1 MQRLIKFSNDKFT
14 VRAKNNNDDIVFDA
28 ETVAKSLGLTTIA
41 KSGNACVRWQ
51 RVNSYLKLTGNNQ
64 VSKGSLITE
73 QQAYKLAFKA
83 NNLLAEQFQDW
94 LANDVLPT
102 LRKTGKYETQEQLY
116 EYFDKT
122 YNGVPVLSTADIS
135 YFTGMN
141 IATANYYLR
150 TKAKR
155 NVDYYYLEGESL
167 KDYKVENPK
176 ASKLSSS
183 LCLITKSGFI
193 KLCKEYC
200 VKIETPECFENK
212 SKQLELKPVYKQ
224 KEVLKTL
231 NLQQVDELFDK
242 EAICIGD
249 KNGVPVYRAV
259 EIFGEEAVDFS
270 RRLSDT
276 KNKYGSKREASFNA
290 YGIGENYAL
299 NYVTQK
305 AFRIAATY
313 HNINSIRMAGF

>member
-1 MQRLIKFSNDKFT
+1 MQRLTKFSNDKFT
-14 VRAKNNNDDIVFDA
+14 VRAKNNNDNIIFDA
-28 ETVAKSLGLTTIA
+28 ETVAKSLGLTTVA

-51 RVNSYLKLTGNNQ
+51 RVNSYLKLSGDKQ

-83 NNLLAEQFQDW
+83 NNSLAEQFQDW

-102 LRKTGKYETQEQLY
+102 LRKTGKYETQEQPY
-116 EYFDKT
+116 EYYDKT
-122 YNGVPVLSTADIS
+122 YNGVPVLTTADIS

-167 KDYKVENPK
+167 KDYKAENPK

-183 LCLITKSGFI
+183 LCLVTKIGFV

-200 VKIETPECFENK
+200 VKIETPKCFEQP
-212 SKQLELKPVYKQ
+212 KQLELKPIDTEITVKPE
-224 KEVLKTL
+224 KE
-231 NLQQVDELFDK
+231 
-242 EAICIGD
+242 
-249 KNGVPVYRAV
+249 
-259 EIFGEEAVDFS
+259 
-270 RRLSDT
+270 
-276 KNKYGSKREASFNA
+276 
-290 YGIGENYAL
+290 YAL
-299 NYVTQK
+299 PFNNQRFQDLIINARKSMSALDVLLSK
-305 AFRIAATY
+305 VNRHNVEKSEFECFREVIAKIGAEVDSDLTCLK
-313 HNINSIRMAGF
+313 HIKINTTTKIKF

>member
-1 MQRLIKFSNDKFT
+1 MTRLTKFTNDKFT
-14 VRAKNNNDDIVFDA
+14 VRAKNNNDNIIFDA
-28 ETVAKSLGLTTIA
+28 ETVAKSLGLTTVA

-51 RVNSYLKLTGNNQ
+51 RVNSYLKLSGDKQ

-102 LRKTGKYETQEQLY
+102 LRKTGKYETQERPY

-122 YNGVPVLSTADIS
+122 YNGVPVLTTADIF

-141 IATANYYLR
+141 IATTDYYLR
-150 TKAKR
+150 IKAKK
-155 NVDYYYLEGESL
+155 NIDYYYLDGESL
-167 KDYKVENPK
+167 KDYKVENPR

-183 LCLITKSGFI
+183 LCLVTKSGFV

-200 VKIETPECFENK
+200 VKIETPKCFEQP
-212 SKQLELKPVYKQ
+212 KQLELKPICKP

-249 KNGVPVYRAV
+249 RNGVPVYRVV

-270 RRLSDT
+270 RKLSDT
-276 KNKYGSKREASFNA
+276 KNKSDSKRETSFNS
-290 YGIGENYAL
+290 YGICADYSL
-299 NYVTQK
+299 DYVTRK

-313 HNINSIRMAGF
+313 HNIDSIRTA